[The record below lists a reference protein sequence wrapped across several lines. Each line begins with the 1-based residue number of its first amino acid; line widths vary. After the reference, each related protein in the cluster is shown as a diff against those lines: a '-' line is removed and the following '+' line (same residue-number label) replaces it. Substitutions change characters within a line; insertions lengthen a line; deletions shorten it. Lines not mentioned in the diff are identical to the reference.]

1 MDAFEREIINEL
13 NAVRL
18 NPQSYISL
26 LREYKNY
33 FHKNE
38 ILKVPN
44 VKVGIKTIEGPSAYE
59 EAAKF
64 LENQKPINPI
74 KCHKGLCKVALELLD
89 VIQRTPIENINS
101 INTEKIIQNYGT
113 FLGSLSQL
121 IDFGGTSPQLV
132 VSNFLV
138 SDGDSNREQRKTE
151 FNEDLCFVGIAH
163 REDKKYEICT
173 VIVICSKFTSTNLSD
188 DTEIN
193 CHLNSNVIYDLN
205 NDNLQLNQIHEF
217 FKIDKDIENEKS
229 KKNP

>member
-138 SDGDSNREQRKTE
+138 SDGDSNREQRETLLSK
-151 FNEDLCFVGIAH
+151 DLKKVGIGFGAH
-163 REDKKYEICT
+163 E
-173 VIVICSKFTSTNLSD
+173 
-188 DTEIN
+188 
-193 CHLNSNVIYDLN
+193 
-205 NDNLQLNQIHEF
+205 EF
-217 FKIDKDIENEKS
+217 K
-229 KKNP
+229 